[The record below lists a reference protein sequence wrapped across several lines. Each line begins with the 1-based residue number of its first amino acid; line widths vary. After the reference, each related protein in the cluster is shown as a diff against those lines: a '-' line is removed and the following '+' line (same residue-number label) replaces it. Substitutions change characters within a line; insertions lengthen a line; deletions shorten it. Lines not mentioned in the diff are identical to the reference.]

1 MDQKP
6 LSTWGEDSSR
16 EALVEAL
23 PEALRGVARG
33 LLVAEEKGEG
43 AKWEALQRFS
53 ESGFSKPEHL
63 VECAF
68 FLTRF
73 YAADEGFLAKCIGVQ
88 EMVQELSYGGGA
100 LTGVVAEWWMRQRD
114 LVRLVRLV
122 DGLLAA
128 KLHLRTPDCLNVM
141 LALTCSVALHKPQR
155 GAALLAHVEVC
166 EKEAGKGGVNEELLA
181 AARQRMMVAEV
192 VAAADHVTREMWD
205 QRLQKPRGDWTW
217 SSARERKALSDL
229 GEWLTPGHPAEKV
242 FAAVVPP
249 AWWDLWTKREY
260 GPRQGDLF
268 AGYQENKGEEATVG
282 GWAPDHLAGADEL
295 PLLEDQMA
303 GAIETMLERKIR
315 LQWFSGG
322 LMGGLLVAGLVFL
335 IWGGSRQRGPGA
347 VDRAE
352 LEQIIGPGQDW
363 MAWRLDELRGLA
375 GDVMLV
381 GGMES
386 LRGGLWADNAALLM
400 GRTVDLPIQSLRYR
414 RILAYLHLDPPLDP
428 EVRVRV
434 PRLLLDCAPDE
445 DSLRLWERCLL
456 AGLPLKREIAL
467 AAQEAL
473 GRPALR
479 WNEGQRNRLTALA
492 GGAPR
497 S

>member
-1 MDQKP
+1 
-6 LSTWGEDSSR
+6 
-16 EALVEAL
+16 
-23 PEALRGVARG
+23 
-33 LLVAEEKGEG
+33 
-43 AKWEALQRFS
+43 
-53 ESGFSKPEHL
+53 
-63 VECAF
+63 
-68 FLTRF
+68 
-73 YAADEGFLAKCIGVQ
+73 
-88 EMVQELSYGGGA
+88 
-100 LTGVVAEWWMRQRD
+100 
-114 LVRLVRLV
+114 
-122 DGLLAA
+122 
-128 KLHLRTPDCLNVM
+128 
-141 LALTCSVALHKPQR
+141 
-155 GAALLAHVEVC
+155 
-166 EKEAGKGGVNEELLA
+166 
-181 AARQRMMVAEV
+181 
-192 VAAADHVTREMWD
+192 
-205 QRLQKPRGDWTW
+205 
-217 SSARERKALSDL
+217 
-229 GEWLTPGHPAEKV
+229 
-242 FAAVVPP
+242 
-249 AWWDLWTKREY
+249 
-260 GPRQGDLF
+260 
-268 AGYQENKGEEATVG
+268 
-282 GWAPDHLAGADEL
+282 LAGADEL
-295 PLLEDQMA
+295 PLLEDQVA